1 MLRQEGQLYQVL
13 SAELHLGGGKMGGV
27 EHIKLR
33 NLATGAVA
41 ERRLRPDER
50 LEVVEVERQR
60 LEYLY
65 QDGEFYVFM
74 NPQSYE
80 QVPIHA
86 DRLGDRVRFLKEEM
100 GVTGLFFEESLLTL
114 QFPEAVDLRVVTS
127 PPPITSTYKS
137 VTLENGMEI
146 LVPHFIKE
154 GDRVRVN
161 VETGKYMERI

>member
-1 MLRQEGQLYQVL
+1 MVTASDLKTGMVLRQEGQLYQVL

-86 DRLGDRVRFLKEEM
+86 DRAQRSQGLAPRASGIMCDSEGLTCCADFLQYIH
-100 GVTGLFFEESLLTL
+100 VNLL
-114 QFPEAVDLRVVTS
+114 
-127 PPPITSTYKS
+127 PI
-137 VTLENGMEI
+137 LIN
-146 LVPHFIKE
+146 L
-154 GDRVRVN
+154 D
-161 VETGKYMERI
+161 